1 VEHNNREWYS
11 FLLELHYL
19 LEEVYLIF
27 SVQFL
32 SNFMLFRM
40 FITAKSRCGVNIFWP
55 QDKMKNAA
63 YVSIANLEEL
73 VCLAL

>member
-1 VEHNNREWYS
+1 
-11 FLLELHYL
+11 
-19 LEEVYLIF
+19 
-27 SVQFL
+27 
-32 SNFMLFRM
+32 MLFRM

-73 VCLAL
+73 VCLSL